1 MKTIEQASVEYS
13 KKQYDHDPIMR
24 FQCETHFEAGIEFAQ
39 RWISVEEEL
48 PNEMECVLLKS
59 EYLGSINYDIGFL
72 MRGKFKTKNGKPTHW
87 RRIDLK

>member
-1 MKTIEQASVEYS
+1 MKTIEQAAVEYAES
-13 KKQYDHDPIMR
+13 LEDNDYTI
-24 FQCETHFEAGIEFAQ
+24 ETEAAFKAGAEFAQ

-59 EYLGSINYDIGFL
+59 EYLGSINYDVGFL

-87 RRIDLK
+87 RPVNLK